1 MAKVKPSII
10 EYTGTVGRE
19 IHYTRFGR
27 TYSRQLP
34 AEYNDRKSE
43 AQLRQRALFKARQ
56 QTSALYGI
64 ILQRGLTKE
73 AHAHGMTEAN
83 YFSRL
88 NKEQFVYDNGIVH
101 INYPALIVASGPL
114 PEVYISRCHAN
125 GLQVE
130 IDFRPNLDADKARP
144 DDVVHF
150 YAVSPL
156 AEICM
161 LMTSVSRQDGH
172 TAFVLPD
179 VSDEMATEYISESMK
194 KRSKKTDAL
203 THSHT
208 HTLIFYLYAIVEA
221 ASTASTPTLSAA
233 EKQQNKKHRNIN
245 RRVSRS
251 VFVGSVKT
259 SGK

>member
-1 MAKVKPSII
+1 MHPIMAKVKPSII

-56 QTSALYGI
+56 QTSALYGT

-88 NKEQFVYDNGIVH
+88 NKEQFVYDDGVVH

-130 IDFRPNLDADKARP
+130 IDFRQNLDADKARP

-150 YAVSPL
+150 YAVSPQ

-161 LMTSVSRQDGH
+161 LMASVSRQDGH
-172 TAFVLPD
+172 AAFVLPD
-179 VSDEMATEYISESMK
+179 VTDEVEGRAPI
-194 KRSKKTDAL
+194 L
-203 THSHT
+203 
-208 HTLIFYLYAIVEA
+208 FYLYAIVEA
-221 ASTASTPTLSAA
+221 ASTASMPTLSAA

-245 RRVSRS
+245 RKVSRS
-251 VFVGSVKT
+251 VFVGSITISSK
-259 SGK
+259 

>member
-114 PEVYISRCHAN
+114 PEVYISRCQAD

-150 YAVSPL
+150 YAVSPK

-161 LMTSVSRQDGH
+161 LMTSVSRQDGR
-172 TAFVLPD
+172 AALVLPD
-179 VSDEMATEYISESMK
+179 VSDEVEGRAPI
-194 KRSKKTDAL
+194 L
-203 THSHT
+203 
-208 HTLIFYLYAIVEA
+208 FYLYAIVEA

-259 SGK
+259 NGK

>member
-73 AHAHGMTEAN
+73 AHARGMTEAN

-114 PEVYISRCHAN
+114 PEVYISRCQAD

-130 IDFRPNLDADKARP
+130 IDFRPSFDSDKARL

-150 YAVSPL
+150 FAVSPQ

-161 LMTSVSRQDGH
+161 LMASVSRQDGRA
-172 TAFVLPD
+172 AFVLPD
-179 VSDEMATEYISESMK
+179 VSDEVDGHAPI
-194 KRSKKTDAL
+194 L
-203 THSHT
+203 
-208 HTLIFYLYAIVEA
+208 FYLYAIVEA

-251 VFVGSVKT
+251 IFIGEYSV
-259 SGK
+259 

>member
-114 PEVYISRCHAN
+114 PEVYISRCQAD

-130 IDFRPNLDADKARP
+130 ITFLPNLDADKARP
-144 DDVVHF
+144 DDAVHF
-150 YAVSPL
+150 YAVSPQ

-161 LMTSVSRQDGH
+161 LMTSVSRQNGH
-172 TAFVLPD
+172 AAFVLPD
-179 VSDEMATEYISESMK
+179 VSDEVKGRTPI
-194 KRSKKTDAL
+194 L
-203 THSHT
+203 
-208 HTLIFYLYAIVEA
+208 FYLYAIVEA

-245 RRVSRS
+245 RRVSQS
-251 VFVGSVKT
+251 VFVGSITISSK
-259 SGK
+259 

>member
-1 MAKVKPSII
+1 MHRIMAKVKPSII

-56 QTSALYGI
+56 QTSALYGT

-130 IDFRPNLDADKARP
+130 ITFLPNLDADKARP

-150 YAVSPL
+150 YAVSPQ

-161 LMTSVSRQDGH
+161 LMASVSRQDGH
-172 TAFVLPD
+172 AAFVLPD
-179 VSDEMATEYISESMK
+179 VSDEVDGHAPIV
-194 KRSKKTDAL
+194 
-203 THSHT
+203 
-208 HTLIFYLYAIVEA
+208 FYLYAIVEA

-251 VFVGSVKT
+251 VFVGSITISSK
-259 SGK
+259 

>member
-83 YFSRL
+83 FFSRL

-101 INYPALIVASGPL
+101 INYPALLVASGPL
-114 PEVYISRCHAN
+114 PEVNITRCYAN

-130 IDFRPNLDADKARP
+130 IDFRPSFDSDKDRL

-150 YAVSPL
+150 YAVSPQ

-161 LMTSVSRQDGH
+161 LMASVSRQDGRA
-172 TAFVLPD
+172 AFVLPD

-221 ASTASTPTLSAA
+221 ASTAITPTLSAA

-245 RRVSRS
+245 RKVSRS
-251 VFVGSVKT
+251 VFVGSITISSK
-259 SGK
+259 

>member
-1 MAKVKPSII
+1 MHPIMAKVKPSII

-56 QTSALYGI
+56 KTSALYGT

-101 INYPALIVASGPL
+101 INYPALSVASGPL

-130 IDFRPNLDADKARP
+130 IVFLPNLDADKARP

-156 AEICM
+156 AKICM
-161 LMTSVSRQDGH
+161 LMVSVSRQDGRA
-172 TAFVLPD
+172 AFVLPD
-179 VSDEMATEYISESMK
+179 VSDEVEGRTPI
-194 KRSKKTDAL
+194 L
-203 THSHT
+203 
-208 HTLIFYLYAIVEA
+208 FYLYAIVEA

-233 EKQQNKKHRNIN
+233 EKQQNKKYRNIN

-251 VFVGSVKT
+251 IFIGEYSV
-259 SGK
+259 

>member
-1 MAKVKPSII
+1 MARVKSSII
-10 EYTGTVGRE
+10 EYSGTIGRE
-19 IHYTRFGR
+19 IHYTRFGH
-27 TYSRQLP
+27 TYTRQLP

-56 QTSALYGI
+56 QTAALYGT
-64 ILQRGLTKE
+64 ILQRGLTKD
-73 AHAHGMTEAN
+73 AHDHGMTEAN

-88 NKEQFVYDNGIVH
+88 NKKSFMFDDGVVK
-101 INYPALIVASGPL
+101 INYPALRVASGPL
-114 PEVYISRCHAN
+114 PEVYVDNYHAD

-130 IDFRPNLDADKARP
+130 ITFRPNLDADKARP

-150 YAVSPL
+150 YAVSPQ

-161 LMTSVSRQDGH
+161 LMASVSRQDDR
-172 TAFVLPD
+172 AVFVLPD
-179 VSDEMATEYISESMK
+179 VTDEEESHAPILFYI
-194 KRSKKTDAL
+194 
-203 THSHT
+203 
-208 HTLIFYLYAIVEA
+208 YAIVEA

-251 VFVGSVKT
+251 VFVGSITISSK
-259 SGK
+259 

>member
-56 QTSALYGI
+56 QTSALYGT

-101 INYPALIVASGPL
+101 INYPALLVASGPL
-114 PEVYISRCHAN
+114 PEVYITRCHAN

-130 IDFRPNLDADKARP
+130 IDFRPSLDSDKARP

-161 LMTSVSRQDGH
+161 LMASVSRQDGH
-172 TAFVLPD
+172 AAFVLPD
-179 VSDEMATEYISESMK
+179 VTDEVEGRTPI
-194 KRSKKTDAL
+194 L
-203 THSHT
+203 
-208 HTLIFYLYAIVEA
+208 FYLYAIVEA

-251 VFVGSVKT
+251 IFIGEYSV
-259 SGK
+259 

>member
-73 AHAHGMTEAN
+73 AHAHGMIEAN

-101 INYPALIVASGPL
+101 INYPALLVASGPL
-114 PEVYISRCHAN
+114 PEVYITRCHAN

-130 IDFRPNLDADKARP
+130 IDFRQNLDADKARP

-150 YAVSPL
+150 YAVSPQ

-161 LMTSVSRQDGH
+161 LMASVSRQDDRA
-172 TAFVLPD
+172 AFVLPD
-179 VSDEMATEYISESMK
+179 VSDEVDGHAPI
-194 KRSKKTDAL
+194 L
-203 THSHT
+203 
-208 HTLIFYLYAIVEA
+208 FYLYAIVEA
-221 ASTASTPTLSAA
+221 ASTASMPTLSAA

-245 RRVSRS
+245 RRVSWS

>member
-1 MAKVKPSII
+1 MAKVKPSIV
-10 EYTGTVGRE
+10 EYSGTVGRE

-27 TYSRQLP
+27 SYSRQLP

-56 QTSALYGI
+56 QTSALYGT

-73 AHAHGMTEAN
+73 AHAHGLTEAN

-101 INYPALIVASGPL
+101 INYSALLVAVGPL
-114 PEVYISRCHAN
+114 PEVYIDIFHAD
-125 GLQVE
+125 GFQVE
-130 IDFRPNLDADKARP
+130 ITFRTNLDAGKARP

-150 YAVSPL
+150 FAVSPR

-161 LMTSVSRQDGH
+161 LMASVSRQDGH
-172 TAFVLPD
+172 AAFVLSD
-179 VSDEMATEYISESMK
+179 VSDEVDDRVPILFYI
-194 KRSKKTDAL
+194 
-203 THSHT
+203 
-208 HTLIFYLYAIVEA
+208 YAIVEA
-221 ASTASTPTLSAA
+221 ASTADIPTLSAA

-251 VFVGSVKT
+251 VFVGSVNT

>member
-56 QTSALYGI
+56 QTSAIYGI

-114 PEVYISRCHAN
+114 PEVYITRCHAN

-130 IDFRPNLDADKARP
+130 ITFLSNLDADKARP

-150 YAVSPL
+150 YAVSPQ

-172 TAFVLPD
+172 AAFVLPD
-179 VSDEMATEYISESMK
+179 VSDEVEGRTPI
-194 KRSKKTDAL
+194 L
-203 THSHT
+203 
-208 HTLIFYLYAIVEA
+208 FYLYAIVEA

-245 RRVSRS
+245 RKVSRS
-251 VFVGSVKT
+251 VFVGSITISSK
-259 SGK
+259 